1 MANEMDLQE
10 LKRLAMEQDK
20 PKVVAEDVSE
30 EDIEGEATRI
40 VGADWMNRIGKP
52 TQPVENEQ
60 PLPSS
65 PDLDTP
71 IPETYNGPG
80 IVVDDPKP
88 EDNNDEPVRFTGVT
102 PDTMEHFNSYLQEM
116 DNNIAELQERHEE
129 IQSSIEEENE
139 DETSDENSSNGP
151 MTRDEFGRMYSEA
164 IVVIDKSGLGTVI
177 DFTDAEREKLDRCK
191 KITLQEVENISLETL
206 KTKSIKKKTSVDAI
220 IKNVTSMFKSN
231 IVLPASGYTA
241 VMRGCSAHELISLV
255 KSSDSVISN
264 LQTKWSLIYDKIE
277 SMSIG
282 KGSFNDFLLNT
293 AAIDMDIF
301 IYGILC
307 ATYPDDDSIPM
318 TCTRCKK
325 EFRHNYSIKSL
336 IRAETMSDRLKDLIM
351 NAVDNSYQVESAKVA
366 HENAPI
372 YEKKLI
378 RLPVTGIVVEL
389 CVQSAYDLIN
399 KSAKELASENRD
411 VKYEDASILST
422 VVGRLCIP
430 DTEADDGSYYEVTE
444 AMDITK
450 AIYALPETDNDIL
463 TKMANDTLEGL
474 SLEFGLMD
482 ITCPACN
489 HFTPSVPMDIENILF
504 YKYRQARSTIVE

>member
-1 MANEMDLQE
+1 MENEMNLQE
-10 LKRLAMEQDK
+10 LKNLAMQQHADS
-20 PKVVAEDVSE
+20 AS
-30 EDIEGEATRI
+30 EDITDEATRI
-40 VGADWMNRIGKP
+40 VGADWMSRIGKP
-52 TQPVENEQ
+52 NDEQ
-60 PLPSS
+60 VTAAPESDNTDALPAS
-65 PDLDTP
+65 PNLD
-71 IPETYNGPG
+71 ELSYEGPG
-80 IVVDDPKP
+80 LVI
-88 EDNNDEPVRFTGVT
+88 DNADEETEATDEPVRFTGIT
-102 PDTMEHFNSYLQEM
+102 PDTMAHVDAYLQEM
-116 DNNIAELQERHEE
+116 DSNIAELKERREE
-129 IQSSIEEENE
+129 IETFEETA
-139 DETSDENSSNGP
+139 DEESDEEHSNSP
-151 MTRDEFGRMYSEA
+151 MTRDEFGRRYDEA
-164 IVVIDKSGLGTVI
+164 VVIIDKSGLGTVI
-177 DFTDAEREKLDRCK
+177 DFSDADREKLDRCR
-191 KITLQEVENISLETL
+191 KITLQEVETISLDTL
-206 KTKSIKKKTSVDAI
+206 KTKSIKRKTTVDTI

-255 KSSDSVISN
+255 KSTDSVVSN

-293 AAIDMDIF
+293 AAVDMDIF

-307 ATYPDDDSIPM
+307 ATYPDDDNIPM

-325 EFRHNYSIKSL
+325 EFRHDYSIKSL

-351 NAVDNSYQVESAKVA
+351 NAVDNSYQEESARMA

-372 YEKKLI
+372 YEKKII

-430 DTEADDGSYYEVTE
+430 DIETNDGSYYEITD

-450 AIYALPETDNDIL
+450 TIYALPETDNDIL
-463 TKMANDTLEGL
+463 TKMANDTLDGL

-482 ITCPACN
+482 ITCPACK
-489 HFTPSVPMDIENILF
+489 HFTPTVPMDIENILF